1 MSMMKLMTV
10 LALAGLSCTASAGE
24 TTRAGI
30 PLDAPWKANLYQ
42 FAQKYSTDTAWGLA
56 HSERDY
62 LLSVEIARAERL
74 AVDVDVL
81 FAAAFLHDIG
91 AQKPYAKDDVKHEP
105 RAVEVM
111 GPILEDAGFPME
123 KEPAL
128 AEVILRHMYYT
139 APGRTPE
146 SVVFRDA
153 DTLDGLGVVG
163 AVRVFSMG
171 GREDGWA
178 PTLGD
183 GLDRIKKWQTDLPRA
198 LSTTMARGIS
208 EKRLEEAR
216 AFLNRLEDESI
227 EGRAL

>member
-1 MSMMKLMTV
+1 MKKLLAV
-10 LALAGLSCTASAGE
+10 LALAGLGCGASAGE

-30 PLDAPWKANLYQ
+30 PLDAAWKKNLYQ

-62 LLSVEIARAERL
+62 LLSVEIAKAEGL
-74 AVDVDVL
+74 AVDSDVL

-91 AQKPYAKDDVKHEP
+91 AQRPYAKDDVKHEP

-123 KEPAL
+123 KQPAL
-128 AEVILRHMYYT
+128 AEVILRHMYYS
-139 APGRTPE
+139 APGRGPE
-146 SVVFRDA
+146 AVVFRDA
-153 DTLDGLGVVG
+153 DTLDGLGVIG

-178 PTLGD
+178 PTLGE
-183 GLDRIKKWQTDLPRA
+183 GLDRVKRWQTELPRA
-198 LSTTMARGIS
+198 LSTATARGLAQ
-208 EKRLEEAR
+208 ERLEELR
-216 AFLNRLEDESI
+216 AFLIRLQDESI

>member
-1 MSMMKLMTV
+1 MTLLTLV
-10 LALAGLSCTASAGE
+10 GLACAAAAGE

-30 PLDAPWKANLYQ
+30 PLDAPWKKNLYQ
-42 FAQKYSTDTAWGLA
+42 FAQKYSIDTAWGLA

-62 LLSVEIARAERL
+62 LLSIEIARGEGL
-74 AVDVDVL
+74 NVDSDVL

-111 GPILEDAGFPME
+111 GPILEAAGFPME
-123 KEPAL
+123 KQPAL
-128 AEVILRHMYYT
+128 AEVILRHMYYS
-139 APGRTPE
+139 APGRSPE
-146 SVVFRDA
+146 AVVFRDA
-153 DTLDGLGVVG
+153 DTIDGLGAVG

-178 PTLGD
+178 PTLGE
-183 GLDRIKKWQTDLPRA
+183 GLDRVEKWQTDLPRA
-198 LSTTMARGIS
+198 LSTSTARGMAQARVEELRSILR
-208 EKRLEEAR
+208 RLQEES
-216 AFLNRLEDESI
+216 F